1 MQKTPAAEHNP
12 DMARISAGL
21 KKNEVA
27 HTQLPGVNPG
37 TRPHLLIGG
46 AGQLYPEAIAVNEH
60 HKSGTVHPLLRDTA
74 KPVRGTPPLLELLHQ
89 PLFNLPRIGAGPRRR
104 TASP

>member
-1 MQKTPAAEHNP
+1 MHETPAAEHNP
-12 DMARISAGL
+12 DMAGIPAGL

-27 HTQLPGVNPG
+27 HTKLPGVNPG

-46 AGQLYPEAIAVNEH
+46 ARQLYPEAVAVNEH
-60 HKSGTVHPLLRDTA
+60 HKSRTVHPLLRDAA
-74 KPVRGTPPLLELLHQ
+74 KAVGCAAPLLILLHQ